1 MLTEPFAE
9 TLEPRGESGLVSGR
23 VAVITLVARAVS
35 HAFDTRTSSN
45 RGIPLLKAART
56 ILRGFIQVKNRS
68 PSLT

>member
-1 MLTEPFAE
+1 
-9 TLEPRGESGLVSGR
+9 
-23 VAVITLVARAVS
+23 VITLVARAVS